1 MTDNCEKATGMAESR
16 VAEVLASLRPAD
28 PINDESADDSHWTQ
42 WGTWCDVRDSLSK
55 LADDP
60 SAFIAAS
67 MA

>member
-1 MTDNCEKATGMAESR
+1 MENCEKTAGMAESR
-16 VAEVLASLRPAD
+16 VAETLASVRPND
-28 PINDESADDSHWTQ
+28 PTNNESADDNWWAI